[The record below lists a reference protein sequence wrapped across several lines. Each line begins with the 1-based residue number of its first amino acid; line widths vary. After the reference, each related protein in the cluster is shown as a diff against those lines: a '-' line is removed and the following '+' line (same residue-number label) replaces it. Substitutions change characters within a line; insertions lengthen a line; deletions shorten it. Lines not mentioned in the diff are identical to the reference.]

1 MFLSIN
7 SPFASSSQ
15 PCVRTS
21 SNGVTG
27 EHGGKPSQRA
37 VVEMINIRERIFH
50 ELPLLVQVSVN
61 EADPTTRPM
70 D

>member
-1 MFLSIN
+1 
-7 SPFASSSQ
+7 
-15 PCVRTS
+15 
-21 SNGVTG
+21 VTG

-37 VVEMINIRERIFH
+37 VVEMINIREGIFH